1 MKKYVMNIQK
11 MTMTVLC
18 IYFSASEQ
26 KKVFLEQKGVVEQL
40 ENDDF
45 LNASEEEID
54 QNMKG

>member
-1 MKKYVMNIQK
+1 

-26 KKVFLEQKGVVEQL
+26 KKVCLEQKGVVEQL